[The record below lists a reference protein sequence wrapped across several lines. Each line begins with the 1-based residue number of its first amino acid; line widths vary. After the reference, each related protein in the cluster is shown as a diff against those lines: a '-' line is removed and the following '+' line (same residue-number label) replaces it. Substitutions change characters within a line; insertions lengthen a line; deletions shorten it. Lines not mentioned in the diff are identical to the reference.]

1 MTRNNIQVHGKLM
14 TADSLWARRT
24 NKAKSQE
31 RPQDADEELL
41 DDDVDVDAELERA
54 DIYAVNDDAEDEAY
68 EKEDVVDEILAA
80 EEDAADEYDED
91 DDEEYDEELEDR
103 MDDAHEEYA
112 DDEED
117 DVVTD
122 DGYVTD
128 ENEDQFE
135 DSENLNDKETEEMA
149 KTKMTLSDRIR
160 QDIQRRVD
168 AGEEVRG
175 KDVVQNLAAKGFKV
189 SPAQVSQIIKK
200 MGVKSAGRTG
210 PRKKATQEPARAAN
224 KVGATGRRSPE
235 TRKARSATP
244 RAESG
249 ADRAA
254 KRVAGRSNEATT
266 QELAPGHLRAAR
278 AFLSE
283 MGGDLEEARRYLNYA
298 DAVNIALDNA

>member
-1 MTRNNIQVHGKLM
+1 M

-24 NKAKSQE
+24 NKAKPQE

-54 DIYAVNDDAEDEAY
+54 DTYAVNDEAEDEAY

-91 DDEEYDEELEDR
+91 DEEEYDEDDDEELEDR

-128 ENEDQFE
+128 ENEEQFE

-224 KVGATGRRSPE
+224 KVGATGRRAPE

-249 ADRAA
+249 PDRAA
-254 KRVAGRSNEATT
+254 KRVAGRSNEAPE
-266 QELAPGHLRAAR
+266 QELSPGHLRAAR

-298 DAVNIALDNA
+298 DAINIALDNA